1 MSIKDYEQI
10 LANIDPRISKSA
22 KLRALYPTIE
32 KNISIGLSYR
42 IIMEDL
48 QKAGLTVNYELL
60 HKALSLNRKQN
71 KTAEPSTNQPENTSP
86 PVTKPTPAPIPE
98 PASVI
103 SAEPTERAPI
113 PGVSTTPRRIE
124 SPADLRAV
132 RNMQIDLNAL
142 REEGLAK
149 RRQKK

>member
-10 LANIDPRISKSA
+10 LSNLDDRISTAA
-22 KLRALYPTIE
+22 KLRALYPEIE
-32 KNISIGLSYR
+32 KDIAAGASLGMILDDLKSLGLNLNYGVLQNALAR
-42 IIMEDL
+42 I
-48 QKAGLTVNYELL
+48 
-60 HKALSLNRKQN
+60 RKQN
-71 KTAEPSTNQPENTSP
+71 KTVKPLASQTENASLPFDTSAP
-86 PVTKPTPAPIPE
+86 APTTAPAPIT
-98 PASVI
+98 SV
-103 SAEPTERAPI
+103 EPTERTSI

>member
-10 LANIDPRISKSA
+10 LSHLNDRISTAA
-22 KLRALYPTIE
+22 KLRALYPVIE
-32 KNISIGLSYR
+32 KDIADGASLGMILDDLKSLGLNLNYAVLQNALAR
-42 IIMEDL
+42 I
-48 QKAGLTVNYELL
+48 
-60 HKALSLNRKQN
+60 RKQN
-71 KTAEPSTNQPENTSP
+71 KTENASP
-86 PVTKPTPAPIPE
+86 LLATPAPIT
-98 PASVI
+98 SV
-103 SAEPTERAPI
+103 EPTERTSI

>member
-10 LANIDPRISKSA
+10 LSNLDDRISTAA
-22 KLRALYPTIE
+22 KLRALYPMIE
-32 KNISIGLSYR
+32 KDIAAGASLGMILDDLKSLGLNLNYAVLQNALAR
-42 IIMEDL
+42 I
-48 QKAGLTVNYELL
+48 QKQSKTVEPLASQTENASPLL
-60 HKALSLNRKQN
+60 A
-71 KTAEPSTNQPENTSP
+71 
-86 PVTKPTPAPIPE
+86 TPAPAPIT
-98 PASVI
+98 SV
-103 SAEPTERAPI
+103 EPTERTYI
-113 PGVSTTPRRIE
+113 PGVSMTPRRIE

>member
-10 LANIDPRISKSA
+10 LSNLDDRISTAA
-22 KLRALYPTIE
+22 KLRALYPVIE
-32 KNISIGLSYR
+32 KDIAAGASLGMILDDLKSLGLNLNYAVLQNALAR
-42 IIMEDL
+42 I
-48 QKAGLTVNYELL
+48 QKQSKTVEPLASQTENASPLL
-60 HKALSLNRKQN
+60 A
-71 KTAEPSTNQPENTSP
+71 
-86 PVTKPTPAPIPE
+86 TPAPAPTTA
-98 PASVI
+98 PAPITSV
-103 SAEPTERAPI
+103 EPTERTYI
-113 PGVSTTPRRIE
+113 PGVSMTPRRIE

>member
-10 LANIDPRISKSA
+10 LSNLDDRISTAA
-22 KLRALYPTIE
+22 KLRALYPVIE
-32 KNISIGLSYR
+32 KDIAAGASLGMILDDLKSLGLNLNYAVLQNALAR
-42 IIMEDL
+42 I
-48 QKAGLTVNYELL
+48 
-60 HKALSLNRKQN
+60 RKQS
-71 KTAEPSTNQPENTSP
+71 KTVEPLASRTAPA
-86 PVTKPTPAPIPE
+86 PAPIK
-98 PASVI
+98 SV
-103 SAEPTERAPI
+103 EPTERTSI